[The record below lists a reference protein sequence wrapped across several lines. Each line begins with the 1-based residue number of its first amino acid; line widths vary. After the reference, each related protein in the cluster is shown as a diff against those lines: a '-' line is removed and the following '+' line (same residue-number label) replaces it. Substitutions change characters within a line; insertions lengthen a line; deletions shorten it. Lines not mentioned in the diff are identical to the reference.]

1 MAYEYQKHIAKCK
14 APKNPSTIKVIV
26 STILDGIR
34 KGLNTFELAEYLND
48 RGVKTIMNKPWNYY
62 NLQMQLLKMARLDS
76 DSSLAW
82 GLNLLLE
89 EGTANESDL
98 FLLTQRTKKSANKS
112 ATDEETFFWN
122 DDQLSDTMD
131 VLPSFILSGNFVKPL
146 SHVASQ

>member
-34 KGLNTFELAEYLND
+34 KGLNTFELAKYLND
-48 RGVKTIMNKPWNYY
+48 SGVKTIMNKPWNYY
-62 NLQMQLLKMARLDS
+62 NLQMQLVKMARLDP

-89 EGTANESDL
+89 ENKANETDL
-98 FLLTQRTKKSANKS
+98 FLLTQRTKKSANELP
-112 ATDEETFFWN
+112 TDEDSSDWN
-122 DDQLSDTMD
+122 EKQFSDSMSIM
-131 VLPSFILSGNFVKPL
+131 PPFITEGRLLKPF
-146 SHVASQ
+146 SNAAA